1 MGPVNSRILY
11 LIDSDKHLLDVF
23 TAGSVIAYVSMLFNI
38 LVFLLLCRKALRSPA
53 TVLMQGLAVADFLTA
68 FSSYGLHPL
77 FLLEYDCEYS
87 TTRTLYECFLQHPYC
102 SLATHLSISFFT
114 FHNISFMITTCL
126 GLQKVIAI
134 RYPIW
139 TKNQLTINKTAIIC
153 VFFFV
158 LSVAL
163 GMPRHFAIKLEADI
177 SMHRQICIGSIN
189 DKDVI
194 KYASVHY
201 LMFQTT
207 LMTCCCFVMVISTFF
222 IIYKLINNKFKGR
235 VTERRRQ
242 ERRSVIMIVIVL
254 VVFLITEIPKV
265 ILNLWWCIKHTA
277 GDFLAND
284 RFRSLLLL
292 QNYEDEMSKL
302 LIDHTDM
309 ISGYYWYRYSVFRFL
324 LEIIKLFTLLGCLS
338 NFIIYIIMSMK
349 LRNEII
355 SLFKKTPNG
364 RALEMEMNR
373 K

>member
-11 LIDSDKHLLDVF
+11 LIDSNKYLLDMF
-23 TAGSVIAYVSMLFNI
+23 TAGSVIAYVSMLLNI

-77 FLLEYDCEYS
+77 FLLQYDCEYS
-87 TTRTLYECFLQHPYC
+87 TTRTLHECFLQYPYC
-102 SLATHLSISFFT
+102 SLATHMSISFFT

-134 RYPIW
+134 RFPIW
-139 TKNQLTINKTAIIC
+139 TKTQLTINKAAILS

-163 GMPRHFAIKLEADI
+163 GMPRHFAIRLEADI
-177 SMHRQICIGSIN
+177 SISRKTCIASVN
-189 DKDVI
+189 DTEVVQ
-194 KYASVHY
+194 YSTVHY

-222 IIYKLINNKFKGR
+222 IIYKLITNKFKGR
-235 VTERRRQ
+235 MTEQRRQ

-265 ILNLWWCIKHTA
+265 ILNLWWCFKPNNT
-277 GDFLAND
+277 
-284 RFRSLLLL
+284 FRSLVLL
-292 QNYEDEMSKL
+292 QHYEDEMSKL

-324 LEIIKLFTLLGCLS
+324 LEIIKMFTLLGCLS

-349 LRNEII
+349 MRNEII

-373 K
+373 M